1 MLTLAMTRQ
10 GHSVARVDIHSKQN
24 FLNAFREHLA
34 ANPKLP
40 NCCASCGADLVYL
53 NAHFQV
59 YEESTHFT
67 VPIGFCPCCDRL
79 PAVTDTAVC

>member
-1 MLTLAMTRQ
+1 
-10 GHSVARVDIHSKQN
+10 VDINSKQN
-24 FLNAFREHLA
+24 FLDAFREHVA
-34 ANPKLP
+34 ANPKLS

-67 VPIGFCPCCDRL
+67 VPIGFCPYCDGL
-79 PAVTDTAVC
+79 PNAIDAAVA

>member
-1 MLTLAMTRQ
+1 M
-10 GHSVARVDIHSKQN
+10 DINSKQN
-24 FLNAFREHLA
+24 FLDALWEHLA

-67 VPIGFCPCCDRL
+67 APIGFCPYCDGL
-79 PAVTDTAVC
+79 PTVTTTAVA